1 MSEAPLTHFYTSLVR
16 GELPRRRGGTTLS
29 NADDK
34 SQEQTG
40 TYVNRGISLC
50 GLRPARQRLGLTQR
64 ELASRAGMGQG
75 TITKLERLE
84 RGAYPQTL
92 RKLATA
98 LGVTP
103 SDLVEGRVDQ

>member
-1 MSEAPLTHFYTSLVR
+1 MSNTDEER
-16 GELPRRRGGTTLS
+16 
-29 NADDK
+29 
-34 SQEQTG
+34 QEPTG
-40 TYVNRGISLC
+40 SYVNKGIPLP

-64 ELASRAGMGQG
+64 QLASQAGMGQG

-92 RKLATA
+92 QKLAMV
-98 LGVTP
+98 LRVPP